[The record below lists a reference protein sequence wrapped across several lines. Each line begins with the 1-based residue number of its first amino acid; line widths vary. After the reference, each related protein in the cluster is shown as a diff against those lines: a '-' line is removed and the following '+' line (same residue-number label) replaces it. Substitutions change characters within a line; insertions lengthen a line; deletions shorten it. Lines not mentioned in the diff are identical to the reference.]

1 MSKTLERFKEFLED
15 EVEKIRKKGDITP
28 TELDSSQKAVCTIKM
43 IEDME
48 KEQSEGMMMEGDS
61 YGYSGRNM
69 DYRHMP
75 VYNDRSYGDPYNRY
89 YGDSYNRSYGDE
101 YGDHSGRRYYHDSY
115 GHESYRRG
123 RSPVTGRY
131 ISRGE
136 DNMSYHDGY
145 SGHSIKDRMV
155 ARLEDMMD
163 EAKTDHERQTVSQW
177 IDRLR
182 SN

>member
-1 MSKTLERFKEFLED
+1 MNKTLENLKETLED
-15 EVEKIRKKGDITP
+15 EIKAIIKKGDMTP
-28 TELDSSQKAVCTIKM
+28 SELESVQKAVCTIDM
-43 IEDME
+43 IEKME
-48 KEQSEGMMMEGDS
+48 RGGQSEGMMMD
-61 YGYSGRNM
+61 GYSNRHM
-69 DYRHMP
+69 PYRHMP
-75 VYNDRSYGDPYNRY
+75 AYGSYNDRS

-115 GHESYRRG
+115 GYDDSYRGDSYRRG

>member
-28 TELDSSQKAVCTIKM
+28 AELDSSQKAVCTIKM

-61 YGYSGRNM
+61 YGYSNRNM
-69 DYRHMP
+69 AYRHMP
-75 VYNDRSYGDPYNRY
+75 AYGSYND
-89 YGDSYNRSYGDE
+89 RSYGDE

-115 GHESYRRG
+115 GYDDSYRGDSYRRG

>member
-28 TELDSSQKAVCTIKM
+28 AELDSSQKAVCTIKM

-61 YGYSGRNM
+61 YGYSNRNM
-69 DYRHMP
+69 AYRHMP
-75 VYNDRSYGDPYNRY
+75 VYGSYNDRSYGDSYR
-89 YGDSYNRSYGDE
+89 SYNDGYGN
-101 YGDHSGRRYYHDSY
+101 GQSGRRYYHDSY
-115 GHESYRRG
+115 DRDESYHGDSYRRG

-131 ISRGE
+131 ISRG
-136 DNMSYHDGY
+136 DRDYYDGY

-155 ARLEDMMD
+155 ARLEAMMD
-163 EAKTDHERQTVSQW
+163 EAKTDHERQTVSEW
-177 IDRLR
+177 INRLQ